1 MENYFA
7 DRLFLALER
16 NDPQPGTL
24 LVAAPGMYSEDFARS
39 VILIVEHSQYM
50 TFGVNLTSRL
60 EVAVANVMPE
70 WLPCVA
76 KPQALYLGGPLHQE
90 SVVGVGVTKLGV
102 QENEHEVFKKLANRI
117 VHVDLRADPNEIVDY
132 LDGIR
137 LFAGFAEWA
146 PGQLDQEISRGD
158 WFVAPAL
165 PSDVI
170 APGNTDVWGDVMRRQ
185 NFPLPLFSTFP
196 VDTMDN

>member
-76 KPQALYLGGPLHQE
+76 KPQTLYLGGPLHQE

-117 VHVDLRADPNEIVDY
+117 VHVDLRADPNEIADY

>member
-1 MENYFA
+1 MEDYFA

-16 NDPQPGTL
+16 NTPKPGML
-24 LVAAPGMYSEDFARS
+24 LVAAPGMYSDDFARS
-39 VILIVEHSQYM
+39 VVLIVEHSQYM

-60 EVAVANVMPE
+60 DVAVANVMPE

-102 QENEHEVFKKLANRI
+102 DENAHEVFKKLANCI
-117 VHVDLRADPNEIVDY
+117 VHVDLRADPNEIAEY
-132 LDGIR
+132 LDGMR

-146 PGQLDQEISRGD
+146 PGQLDQEINRGD

-170 APGNTDVWGDVMRRQ
+170 AAGSTDVWGDVMRRQ

-196 VDTMDN
+196 IDMMDN